1 MPDFTPSGTPVLEAR
16 DLTKL
21 FPGVVANK
29 DVSLTIHKGQ
39 IVGLLGENGAGKST
53 LVKMIYGLYEPD
65 EGEIL
70 INGKPVRLKGPR
82 DAIKRGIGMVH
93 QHFQLVPVFTVA
105 ENVILGDEPHTSIF
119 VDMKKATA
127 EVARLSEQYGLKVDV
142 NAKVEDLPVGAQQRV
157 EILKAL
163 YRKAEILIMDEPTA
177 VLTPQETD
185 ELLNVM
191 RGFAD
196 NGVAVIFITHKL
208 REVLAIADTIEVLR
222 GGEVVGTTTPDQ
234 TDQAGLAQ
242 MMVGRSVLL
251 RVDKKPASPGNVVLE
266 VENLNVEGGLGLPAV
281 SDVSLDVRAGEIVGI
296 AGVEGNGQR
305 ELVEALTGLRKYRA
319 DVVTINGRD
328 AVGATPQAIHDMGV
342 GHVPEDR
349 EKDGVVGPYSIAD
362 NMVLN
367 RFDEPEFASR
377 GVRNRKAVSS
387 LATTLVKDYDVRT
400 PSIQTTA
407 QSLSGGNKQ
416 KVVIARELA
425 ANPSLLIAS
434 QPTRGVDVGSIEFI
448 HSQIVKAR
456 DDGAAVLLVS
466 AELDEV
472 MGLSDRI
479 LVMYDGRIVA
489 DIPAEGADR
498 NRIGRLMAGG
508 EDTATPDS
516 A

>member
-1 MPDFTPSGTPVLEAR
+1 MPSSSPSGIPVLEAR
-16 DLTKL
+16 GITKR
-21 FPGVVANK
+21 FPGVIANK

-70 INGKPVRLKGPR
+70 INGEPVRLKGPR

-105 ENVILGDEPHTSIF
+105 ENVILGDEPHRSIF
-119 VDMKKATA
+119 VNMKKATA
-127 EVARLSEQYGLKVDV
+127 EVARLSEEYGLKVDV

-163 YRKAEILIMDEPTA
+163 YRRAEILIMDEPTA

-185 ELLNVM
+185 ELLRVM

-208 REVLAIADTIEVLR
+208 REVLAVADSIEVLR
-222 GGEVVGTTTPDQ
+222 GGLVVGTTTPDQ

-251 RVDKKPASPGNVVLE
+251 RVEKKPATPGSVVLE
-266 VENLNVEGGLGLPAV
+266 VEDLNVEGALGLPAV
-281 SDVSLDVRAGEIVGI
+281 KNASLNVRAGEIVGI

-305 ELVEALTGLRKYRA
+305 ELVEALTGLRKSTA
-319 DVVTINGRD
+319 KVITINGID
-328 AVGATPQAIHDMGV
+328 AIGSSPHDIHEMGV

-349 EKDGVVGPYSIAD
+349 EKDGVVGQYSIAD

-367 RFDEPEFASR
+367 RFDEPEFASK
-377 GVRNRKAVSS
+377 GIRNRSAVNE
-387 LATTLVKDYDVRT
+387 LADTLVDEYDVRT

-456 DDGAAVLLVS
+456 DEGAGVLLVS

-489 DIPAEGADR
+489 EIDAENADR
-498 NRIGRLMAGG
+498 GRIGRLMAGG
-508 EDTATPDS
+508 EDTEGS
-516 A
+516 AA

>member
-1 MPDFTPSGTPVLEAR
+1 MSSFTPSGTPVLEAR
-16 DLTKL
+16 GITKR
-21 FPGVVANK
+21 FPGVVANR
-29 DVSLTIHKGQ
+29 DVSLSIHKGQ

-70 INGKPVRLKGPR
+70 INGAPVKLSGPR
-82 DAIKRGIGMVH
+82 DAIRRGIGMVH

-105 ENVILGDEPHTSIF
+105 ENVILGDEPHRSIF
-119 VDMKKATA
+119 VNMKKATA
-127 EVARLSEQYGLKVDV
+127 EVARLSEEYGLQVDV

-163 YRKAEILIMDEPTA
+163 YRHAEILIMDEPTA

-185 ELLNVM
+185 ELLRVM

-196 NGVAVIFITHKL
+196 NGVSVIFITHKL

-222 GGEVVGTTTPDQ
+222 GGEVVGTTTPAE

-251 RVDKKPASPGNVVLE
+251 RVDKKPATPGEIVLDVQE
-266 VENLNVEGGLGLPAV
+266 LNVEGGLGLPAV
-281 SDVSLDVRAGEIVGI
+281 KNASLTVRAGEIVGI

-305 ELVEALTGLRKYRA
+305 ELVEALTGLRKSHSRA
-319 DVVTINGRD
+319 LTINGKD
-328 AVGATPQAIHDMGV
+328 AAGSSPHSIHEMGV

-367 RFDEPEFASR
+367 RFDEPEFATR
-377 GVRNRKAVSS
+377 GVRNRKAVNK
-387 LATTLVKDYDVRT
+387 LATSLVQDYDVRT
-400 PSIQTTA
+400 PSITTTA

-456 DDGAAVLLVS
+456 DEGAAVLLVS

-489 DIPAEGADR
+489 ELDADGAERD
-498 NRIGRLMAGG
+498 RIGRLMAGG
-508 EDTATPDS
+508 EDTEGS
-516 A
+516 AA

>member
-1 MPDFTPSGTPVLEAR
+1 MPNSFEGQTPILEAR
-16 DLTKL
+16 SITKR
-21 FPGVVANK
+21 FPGVVANR
-29 DVSLTIHKGQ
+29 DVSLKIHRGQ
-39 IVGLLGENGAGKST
+39 IVGLLGPNGAGKST
-53 LVKMIYGLYEPD
+53 LVKMIYGLYSPD

-70 INGKPVRLKGPR
+70 IDGEPVKLSGPR
-82 DAIKRGIGMVH
+82 DAIRRGIGMVH

-105 ENVILGDEPHTSIF
+105 ENVILGDEPRHSLF
-119 VDMKKATA
+119 LDMKKATA
-127 EVARLSEQYGLKVDV
+127 EVARLSEEYGLHVDV

-163 YRKAEILIMDEPTA
+163 YRKAEVLIMDEPTA

-185 ELLNVM
+185 ELLRVM

-196 NGVAVIFITHKL
+196 SGVAVIFITHKL
-208 REVLAIADTIEVLR
+208 REVLAVADTIEVLR

-251 RVDKKPASPGNVVLE
+251 RVQKEPAQPGEVVLD
-266 VENLNVEGGLGLPAV
+266 VQGLDVAGNLGLPAV
-281 SDVSLDVRAGEIVGI
+281 RDVSLQVRSGEILGI

-305 ELVEALTGLRKYRA
+305 ELVEALTGLRRPTA
-319 DVVTINGRD
+319 GVVTINGHD
-328 AVGATPQAIHDMGV
+328 AAGASPHAIHEMGV

-367 RFDEPEFASR
+367 RFAEPEFSSW
-377 GVRNRKAVSS
+377 GVRNRKAVDS
-387 LATTLVKDYDVRT
+387 LATTLVQEYDVRT

-407 QSLSGGNKQ
+407 QALSGGNKQ

-425 ANPSLLIAS
+425 AEPSVLIAS

-448 HSQIVKAR
+448 HSRIVEAR
-456 DDGAAVLLVS
+456 DRGAGVLLVS

-472 MGLSDRI
+472 LGLADRVV
-479 LVMYDGRIVA
+479 VMYDGRLVA
-489 DIPAEGADR
+489 EMSADDVDR
-498 NRIGRLMAGG
+498 GRIGRLMAGG
-508 EDTATPDS
+508 DH
-516 A
+516 

>member
-1 MPDFTPSGTPVLEAR
+1 MPSSTQSGAPILEAR
-16 DLTKL
+16 GITKR
-21 FPGVVANK
+21 FPGVIANK

-70 INGKPVRLKGPR
+70 INGQPVKLKGPR

-105 ENVILGDEPHTSIF
+105 ENVILGDEPHRSIF
-119 VDMKKATA
+119 VNMKKATA
-127 EVARLSEQYGLKVDV
+127 EVARLSEEYGLKVDV

-185 ELLNVM
+185 ELLRVM

-208 REVLAIADTIEVLR
+208 REVLAVADSIEVLR
-222 GGEVVGTTTPDQ
+222 GGQVVGTTTPDQ

-251 RVDKKPASPGNVVLE
+251 RVEKEPATPGAVVLE
-266 VENLNVEGGLGLPAV
+266 VEDLNVEGALGLPAV
-281 SDVSLDVRAGEIVGI
+281 KDASLNVRAGEIVGI

-305 ELVEALTGLRKYRA
+305 ELVEALTGLRKSTA
-319 DVVTINGRD
+319 KTITINGTN
-328 AVGATPQAIHDMGV
+328 AIGSTPHDIHEMGV

-349 EKDGVVGPYSIAD
+349 EKDGVVGQYSIAD

-377 GVRNRKAVSS
+377 GIRNRSAVNE
-387 LATTLVKDYDVRT
+387 LADTLVDEYDVRT

-456 DDGAAVLLVS
+456 DEGAGVLLVS

-489 DIPAEGADR
+489 ELNAENADR
-498 NRIGRLMAGG
+498 GRIGRLMAGG
-508 EDTATPDS
+508 EDSEGS
-516 A
+516 AA